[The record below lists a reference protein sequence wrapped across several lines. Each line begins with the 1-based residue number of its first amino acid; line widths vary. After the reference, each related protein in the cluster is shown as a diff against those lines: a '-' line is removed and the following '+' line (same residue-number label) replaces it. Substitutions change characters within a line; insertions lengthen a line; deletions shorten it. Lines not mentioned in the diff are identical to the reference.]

1 MFYALSFLSLF
12 LLLITDSPSSAAVE
26 KLSEKDVR
34 DIQSALKS
42 LGLDPGPIDGILGPK
57 TKRAITEF
65 QKKQEL
71 RVTGLPDEK
80 TVQALNDMEELQDP
94 GPPSSPTNLR
104 VVEIGP

>member
-12 LLLITDSPSSAAVE
+12 LIVQAGSPSRPPA
-26 KLSEKDVR
+26 KQLSKEDVKDL
-34 DIQSALKS
+34 QSILKD

-57 TKRAITEF
+57 TRKALRDF

-71 RVTGLPDEK
+71 PVTGLPDEK
-80 TVQALNDMEELQDP
+80 TVQALQEESEELR
-94 GPPSSPTNLR
+94 PPASPTNLR